1 MGAEEHKKNKVEN
14 IGFAVIT
21 ISDTRT
27 EETDTSGILV
37 KELLSSAGHR
47 VTHYKII
54 KDEAQE
60 ITFEAQRLLDMD
72 VPDAIIICGG
82 SGVSKRDVTIE
93 AIRPLFE
100 KELDGFGEVFRY
112 LSMDDIGSA
121 AIMSRATAGIAKEKV
136 IFCIPGSK
144 GAVKLALEKLI
155 LEECCHILW
164 EARR

>member
-21 ISDTRT
+21 VSDTRT

-155 LEECCHILW
+155 LEECGHILW